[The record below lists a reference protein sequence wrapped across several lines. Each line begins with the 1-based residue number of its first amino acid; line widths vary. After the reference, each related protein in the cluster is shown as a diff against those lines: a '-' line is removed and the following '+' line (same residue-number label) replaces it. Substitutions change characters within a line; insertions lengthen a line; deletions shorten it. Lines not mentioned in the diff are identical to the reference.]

1 MDIVTERYRNRWWFW
16 PLVPGSLLV
25 CAPCYAQEV
34 TTYSYDAKGR
44 VTSVVRTGGP
54 VSGATTSYAFD
65 KADNRVTVAVTSSP
79 NGSGNGSN
87 GSAPA
92 TKYIVT
98 PLNGYT
104 IIPVTQ

>member
-1 MDIVTERYRNRWWFW
+1 MAARPHRSRWRVW
-16 PLVPGSLLV
+16 PLSLGSLLA
-25 CAPCYAQEV
+25 CYPCYAQEV

-44 VTSVVRTGGP
+44 VTSVVRSGGP